1 MNVDHLDCLFQ
12 EYGYDVKE
20 RTASYRVYLLNQGM
34 YHGAEI
40 QIMDDDIDATPI
52 LDRYS
57 KLGYHAKQQRFKSI
71 EQAESY
77 LFKGFFNTQTTA
89 NDINRR
95 YTEFAA
101 NQVKHYCNCG
111 IKYQYIS
118 MPYSIYSEGAEDTE
132 AVLNKCGVMYHVFY
146 RTKSEMSIKNKLEKK
161 SEEYRKANKKMQ
173 DLLALRITL
182 YFTDD
187 VELVH
192 NYLKSQS
199 NFDSES
205 VDEAEV
211 DKFCPKRLNLI
222 MRVPNNLQQD
232 MKAAIK
238 ETGYE
243 DLIDNTYEVQIRTI
257 LSEGWH
263 EVEHD
268 LRYKCKEEWN
278 EFKEESRLL
287 NGIYATLE
295 SSEWSMLT
303 LFDRL
308 SYSQYKNKV
317 WNSMLRNKMR
327 VRFADKGLSEELCK
341 YLSNNN
347 KTAKLL
353 YRANRT
359 KILKLVMEKGFAYP
373 LTYDTVL
380 HLINHIIVKD
390 KILANFE
397 DKVLKRDMDIMF
409 GEL

>member
-1 MNVDHLDCLFQ
+1 MSAGNKVL
-12 EYGYDVKE
+12 
-20 RTASYRVYLLNQGM
+20 R
-34 YHGAEI
+34 
-40 QIMDDDIDATPI
+40 DIVTD
-52 LDRYS
+52 L
-57 KLGYHAKQQRFKSI
+57 
-71 EQAESY
+71 
-77 LFKGFFNTQTTA
+77 
-89 NDINRR
+89 
-95 YTEFAA
+95 
-101 NQVKHYCNCG
+101 
-111 IKYQYIS
+111 
-118 MPYSIYSEGAEDTE
+118 E

-211 DKFCPKRLNLI
+211 GKFCPKRLNLI

-308 SYSQYKNKV
+308 SYSQYEI
-317 WNSMLRNKMR
+317 RKMHQTGFVGTPDR
-327 VRFADKGLSEELCK
+327 IFIVADS
-341 YLSNNN
+341 
-347 KTAKLL
+347 
-353 YRANRT
+353 
-359 KILKLVMEKGFAYP
+359 P
-373 LTYDTVL
+373 
-380 HLINHIIVKD
+380 
-390 KILANFE
+390 
-397 DKVLKRDMDIMF
+397 
-409 GEL
+409 

>member
-1 MNVDHLDCLFQ
+1 MSAGNKVL
-12 EYGYDVKE
+12 
-20 RTASYRVYLLNQGM
+20 R
-34 YHGAEI
+34 
-40 QIMDDDIDATPI
+40 DIVTD
-52 LDRYS
+52 L
-57 KLGYHAKQQRFKSI
+57 
-71 EQAESY
+71 ES
-77 LFKGFFNTQTTA
+77 
-89 NDINRR
+89 
-95 YTEFAA
+95 
-101 NQVKHYCNCG
+101 
-111 IKYQYIS
+111 
-118 MPYSIYSEGAEDTE
+118 
-132 AVLNKCGVMYHVFY
+132 VLNKCGVMYHVFY
-146 RTKSEMSIKNKLEKK
+146 RTKSVMSIKNKLDKK
-161 SEEYRKANKKMQ
+161 AEEYRRRNKKMQ

-192 NYLKSQS
+192 NYLSSQS
-199 NFDSES
+199 NFDNES

-211 DKFCPKRLNLI
+211 DKFCPKRLNLV
-222 MRVPNNLQQD
+222 MRVPDFLQQD

-243 DLIDNTYEVQIRTI
+243 DLIDDTYEIQIRTI

-268 LRYKCKEEWN
+268 LRYKCKEEWDG
-278 EFKEESRLL
+278 FKEESRLL

-308 SYSQYKNKV
+308 SYSQYKNKT

-327 VRFADKGLSEELCK
+327 VRFADKGLSEKLCK
-341 YLSNNN
+341 YLSDNNA
-347 KTAKLL
+347 TAKSL

-359 KILKLVMEKGFAYP
+359 TILKLVMEKNFSYP

-380 HLINHIIVKD
+380 HLINHNIVKD
-390 KILANFE
+390 KKLAIFE
-397 DKVLKRDMDIMF
+397 DKILKQDMDIMF

>member
-1 MNVDHLDCLFQ
+1 MSAGNKVL
-12 EYGYDVKE
+12 
-20 RTASYRVYLLNQGM
+20 R
-34 YHGAEI
+34 
-40 QIMDDDIDATPI
+40 DIVTD
-52 LDRYS
+52 L
-57 KLGYHAKQQRFKSI
+57 
-71 EQAESY
+71 
-77 LFKGFFNTQTTA
+77 
-89 NDINRR
+89 
-95 YTEFAA
+95 
-101 NQVKHYCNCG
+101 
-111 IKYQYIS
+111 
-118 MPYSIYSEGAEDTE
+118 E

-146 RTKSEMSIKNKLEKK
+146 RTKSEMSIKNKLGKK

-211 DKFCPKRLNLI
+211 DKFCPKRLNLV

-268 LRYKCKEEWN
+268 LRYKCKEEWD

-327 VRFADKGLSEELCK
+327 VRFADKGLSEELCE

-347 KTAKLL
+347 NTAKLL

-390 KILANFE
+390 KMLANFE

>member
-1 MNVDHLDCLFQ
+1 MSAGNKVL
-12 EYGYDVKE
+12 
-20 RTASYRVYLLNQGM
+20 R
-34 YHGAEI
+34 
-40 QIMDDDIDATPI
+40 DIVTE
-52 LDRYS
+52 LE
-57 KLGYHAKQQRFKSI
+57 SI
-71 EQAESY
+71 
-77 LFKGFFNTQTTA
+77 
-89 NDINRR
+89 
-95 YTEFAA
+95 
-101 NQVKHYCNCG
+101 
-111 IKYQYIS
+111 
-118 MPYSIYSEGAEDTE
+118 
-132 AVLNKCGVMYHVFY
+132 LNKCGIMYHIFY
-146 RTKSEMSIKNKLEKK
+146 RTKSEISIKNKLGKK
-161 SEEYRKANKKMQ
+161 EQEYRKKNKKMQ

-192 NYLKSQS
+192 NYLRNQS

-211 DKFCPKRLNLI
+211 DKFCPKRLNLV
-222 MRVPNNLQQD
+222 MRVPNNLQLD

-243 DLIDNTYEVQIRTI
+243 DLIDDTYEVQIRTI

-268 LRYKCKEEWN
+268 LRYKCKEEWD

-308 SYSQYKNKV
+308 SYSQYKNKA

-327 VRFADKGLSEELCK
+327 VRFADKELSNELCE

-347 KTAKLL
+347 DTAKSL
-353 YRANRT
+353 YRANRS
-359 KILKLVMEKGFAYP
+359 KILKIAMEKGFAYP

-380 HLINHIIVKD
+380 HLINHITVKD
-390 KILANFE
+390 KKLANFE
-397 DKVLKRDMDIMF
+397 DIILKQDMDIMF